1 MRRQLSNRLLSRLDF
16 FSRREFRSR
25 SKVKVGLNKIGI
37 RGGFLLL
44 FLRKIYMKKFYRIYI
59 WAANHIL

>member
-25 SKVKVGLNKIGI
+25 SKVKVGLNKIGM
-37 RGGFLLL
+37 GGF
-44 FLRKIYMKKFYRIYI
+44 ITIS
-59 WAANHIL
+59 